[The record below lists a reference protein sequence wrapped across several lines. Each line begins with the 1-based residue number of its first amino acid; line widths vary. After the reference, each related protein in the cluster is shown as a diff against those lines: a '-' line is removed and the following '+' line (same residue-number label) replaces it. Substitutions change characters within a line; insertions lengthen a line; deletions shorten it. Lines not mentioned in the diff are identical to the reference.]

1 LQDAELLDYT
11 SKTAAEETRGRRSGV
26 RRRNLIAAAA
36 LAGTLVA
43 AAVPAFGASSPTKTI
58 EVVDDSFA
66 PATATIRKGT
76 LVTFK
81 WSDLNY
87 EIHDVKLTSAPH
99 GVKKYVSPAGATGIT
114 FRKRFRVPGTYKF
127 VCTYHES
134 IMTLTLRV
142 KH

>member
-1 LQDAELLDYT
+1 M
-11 SKTAAEETRGRRSGV
+11 R
-26 RRRNLIAAAA
+26 RRRNLVAAAA

-43 AAVPAFGASSPTKTI
+43 AAVPAFGASSPKRTI

-66 PATATIRKGT
+66 PAKATIRKGT
-76 LVTFK
+76 LVMFK

-87 EIHDVKLTSAPH
+87 QTHDVKLTSAPH
-99 GVKKYVSPAGATGIT
+99 GVKKYTSPAGTTGIA
-114 FRKRFRVPGTYKF
+114 FRKRFSVAGTYKF
-127 VCTYHES
+127 VCTYHAS